1 MESSSL
7 LKIARRNKHAAI
19 LVAGTLLL
27 IGTIISGM
35 RARAENSTASRSL
48 TSPRHAATTP
58 RQTATAPRRAEFNRD
73 IAPIFRAS
81 CEKCHGAN
89 NTQAKLRLDSS
100 AAILQG
106 GVSGKAIIPGNSRDS
121 LLMKRLLGLTDA
133 PRMPFGADP
142 LPDSQID
149 MIRAWIDQGA
159 HVDSTVA
166 AHAQNVSPTRQTEH
180 GQDARDS
187 TWPNANTGTPVAS
200 SLFAT
205 KIRPIFAAR
214 CYPCHG
220 PNLQQNGLRLDSLA
234 AALKGSESGPVIV
247 PGDSEKS
254 RMVRRLLALER
265 PQMPYGGPPLGED
278 EIKLIRDWIDSG
290 APGPDS
296 TDPVAAGKPVKHW
309 AYIKPVRPAPPKVQ
323 DAAWCRN
330 PIDNFVLARLEREG
344 LKPSPQADK
353 ETLIRR
359 VSLDLT
365 GLPPTPE
372 EVDAFVADKNP
383 DAYEKLVDRLL
394 ASPHYGEKWAAPW
407 LDLARYADSN
417 GYEKDNLRVAWK
429 YRDWV
434 INALIQD
441 MPFKEFTIEQIAGDM
456 LPNPTTDQLIATGF
470 HRNTMLNEEGGVDHE
485 EYRWYSLIDRTNTT
499 ATVWMGLTLG
509 CAQCHNHKFDPF
521 TQKDYYR
528 FLAFFDNVQYKNL
541 NLGQGEGHIQEPELE
556 LPTPEQDKKAKEIR
570 AELATLQA
578 VLDTETPPLAAAQ
591 AKWEEGMKSAE
602 GQWKT
607 LVPNHAT
614 SEGGATLKILSDNSI
629 LAGGKN
635 PDADTYTVQAGTD
648 SAGITG
654 VRIEVLSD
662 PSLPNG
668 GPGRDSDGN
677 FFLSDFEVEARPA
690 DGQGASQAVQF
701 KSADADEAQGGYEI
715 KRIVGKAD
723 PKAGLQGWAIDD
735 SLSSAVKRRQAV
747 LVPEKP
753 FGDERGTLLT
763 IRLKHRMLHAAR
775 NIGRFRL
782 SVTTMAEPL
791 KTVRLSARMRP
802 VLDMPASQRS
812 EEQKNQLAA
821 AYRSVAP
828 ELQPTRDQMAKLNK
842 DLNGLGII
850 TALVVRER
858 PGFERPSTYLHIRGA
873 YLSKGERVY
882 ADVPSILNPLP
893 PDAMPNRLGLAEWLV
908 SDDNPLTARVTVNR
922 FWEQIFGHGIVETSE
937 DFGSQ
942 GDLPTHPELLD
953 WLATEFMRDGW
964 SMKKIKRTIV
974 TSATY
979 MQSSRVTPQ
988 LVERDPYNKLLARGP
1003 RFRVDAETVRDI
1015 ALAAS
1020 GLLSPKIGGPSV
1032 FPYQP
1037 EGVWD
1042 QPYSGVKWVESS
1054 GENRYRRGVYTF
1066 IRRTSAYP
1074 SLLTFDAPSREF
1086 CTVRRVRTNTPLQ
1099 ALTTLND
1106 PVFFDAARA
1115 LALRI
1120 RKEAGQTPDARA
1132 AYAFRL
1138 CLSRHPTQA
1147 ELERVLAFYRQELE
1161 HYKNDPKAATD
1172 ILGGAGAKVAST
1184 VPAAAAPPDP
1194 DLAAWTMVGNVLLN
1208 LDETITKQ

>member
-1 MESSSL
+1 MGYSFFLKTVHNRKHPIIL
-7 LKIARRNKHAAI
+7 LT
-19 LVAGTLLL
+19 GTLLL
-27 IGTIISGM
+27 IGMIVTGL
-35 RARAENSTASRSL
+35 RVRAENSAASRQ
-48 TSPRHAATTP
+48 AV
-58 RQTATAPRRAEFNRD
+58 TAPREADFNRD
-73 IAPIFRAS
+73 VAPIFRAS
-81 CEKCHGAN
+81 CEKCHGAKN
-89 NTQAKLRLDSS
+89 IQAKLRLDSEDG
-100 AAILQG
+100 ILQG
-106 GVSGKAIIPGNSRDS
+106 GVSGKVIVPGNSRDS

-142 LPDSQID
+142 LPDSQIEI
-149 MIRAWIDQGA
+149 IRAWIDQGA
-159 HVDSTVA
+159 LAGSTVA
-166 AHAQNVSPTRQTEH
+166 AHELDARTTAKPDH
-180 GQDARDS
+180 GQDARATAWPIAKS
-187 TWPNANTGTPVAS
+187 TAVAAGAS
-200 SLFAT
+200 SLFAARV
-205 KIRPIFAAR
+205 RPIFAAR
-214 CYPCHG
+214 CYQCHG

-234 AALKGSESGPVIV
+234 AALKGSESGPVIIS
-247 PGDSEKS
+247 GDSEKS

-265 PQMPYGGPPLGED
+265 PQMPYGSPPLGAD

-296 TDPVAAGKPVKHW
+296 SEAVAEVKPVKHW
-309 AYIKPVRPAPPKVQ
+309 AYLKPVRPELPKLRN
-323 DAAWCRN
+323 AAWCQN

-344 LKPSPQADK
+344 LRPSPQADK

-372 EVDAFVADKNP
+372 EVDAFLADTHP

-434 INALIQD
+434 INALNQD

-456 LPNPTTDQLIATGF
+456 LPHPTTDQLIATGF
-470 HRNTMLNEEGGVDHE
+470 HRNTMLNQEGGVDHE

-499 ATVWMGLTLG
+499 ASVWMGLTLG

-521 TQKDYYR
+521 PQKDYYR
-528 FLAFFDNVQYKNL
+528 FLAFFDNVEYKNL
-541 NLGQGEGHIQEPELE
+541 NLGQGEGHILEPELE

-570 AELATLQA
+570 AEIARLQT
-578 VLDTETPPLAAAQ
+578 VLDTETPELAAAQ
-591 AKWEEGMKSAE
+591 AKWEEETRTAE
-602 GQWKT
+602 GQWT
-607 LVPNHAT
+607 VLVPGHAT
-614 SEGGATLKILSDNSI
+614 SEGGATLKLLPDNSI

-635 PDADTYTVQAGTD
+635 PDADTYTVQARTD
-648 SAGITG
+648 RAGITG
-654 VRIEVLSD
+654 VRLEVLSD

-677 FFLSDFEVEARPA
+677 FFLSDFEVEAPPNS
-690 DGQGASQAVQF
+690 GQGARQSIQF
-701 KSADADEAQGGYEI
+701 KGAEADEAQGGYEI
-715 KRIVGKAD
+715 KRIVGKKD
-723 PKAGLQGWAIDD
+723 KKESLQGWAIDD
-735 SLSSAVKRRQAV
+735 SLSSAVKVRQAV

-753 FGDERGTLLT
+753 FGDEPGMADTLLT
-763 IRLKHRMLHAAR
+763 IRMKHRMLHAAR

-782 SVTTMAEPL
+782 SVTTMADPL
-791 KTVRLSARMRP
+791 KTVQLSARLRP
-802 VLDMPASQRS
+802 VLDMPVGQRS
-812 EEQKNQLAA
+812 EEQKKQLAA
-821 AYRSVAP
+821 AYRSIAP
-828 ELQPTRDQMAKLNK
+828 ELQPTRDQIAKLNK
-842 DLNGLGII
+842 DLNGLGIV
-850 TALVVRER
+850 TALIVRER
-858 PGFERPSTYLHIRGA
+858 PGSDRPSTDLHIRGA
-873 YLSKGERVY
+873 YLSKGEKVY
-882 ADVPSILNPLP
+882 ANVPGILNPFP
-893 PDAMPNRLGLAEWLV
+893 ADAMPNRLALARWLV
-908 SDDNPLTARVTVNR
+908 SDGNPLTARVTVNR

-953 WLATEFMRDGW
+953 WLATDFMRDGW

-979 MQSSRVTPQ
+979 MQSSRVTPE
-988 LVERDPYNKLLARGP
+988 LVERDPYNKLMARGP

-1032 FPYQP
+1032 YPYQP

-1042 QPYSGVKWVESS
+1042 QPYSGVRWVESP
-1054 GENRYRRGVYTF
+1054 GEDRYRRGVYTF

-1106 PVFFDAARA
+1106 PVFFEAARA
-1115 LALRI
+1115 LALRV
-1120 RKEAGQTPDARA
+1120 RKEAGQSPEASA

-1138 CLSRHPTQA
+1138 SLSRHPLPA
-1147 ELERVLAFYRQELE
+1147 ELERTLAFYRQMLD
-1161 HYKNDPKAATD
+1161 HYQNDPQAATD
-1172 ILGGAGAKVAST
+1172 ILGGASAKVASA
-1184 VPAAAAPPDP
+1184 VPTAVDQPDA
-1194 DLAAWTMVGNVLLN
+1194 DLAAWTMVSNVLLN

>member
-1 MESSSL
+1 MESSTF
-7 LKIARRNKHAAI
+7 LKTARIHKYATI

-27 IGTIISGM
+27 IATIVSGI
-35 RARAENSTASRSL
+35 RGRAENSAVPL
-48 TSPRHAATTP
+48 QGAAVPRP
-58 RQTATAPRRAEFNRD
+58 AEFNRD
-73 IAPIFRAS
+73 IAPIFRTS
-81 CEKCHGAN
+81 CEKCHGAKN
-89 NTQAKLRLDSS
+89 AQAKLRLDSG
-100 AAILQG
+100 AAALQG
-106 GVSGKAIIPGNSRDS
+106 GLSGKAIIPGNSRDS

-142 LPDSQID
+142 LPNSQID
-149 MIRAWIDQGA
+149 LIRSWIDQGA
-159 HVDSTVA
+159 LMDATVA
-166 AHAQNVSPTRQTEH
+166 AHVQSAPATAWPTTNAPATA
-180 GQDARDS
+180 GSSVFAAR
-187 TWPNANTGTPVAS
+187 V
-200 SLFAT
+200 
-205 KIRPIFAAR
+205 RPLFAAR
-214 CYPCHG
+214 CYQCHG

-234 AALKGSESGPVIV
+234 AVLKGSESGPVIV

-265 PQMPYGGPPLGED
+265 PQMPYGGPPLGPE

-296 TDPVAAGKPVKHW
+296 TEPLAAGKPVKHW
-309 AYIKPVRPAPPKVQ
+309 AYVKPLRPEQPKVQ
-323 DAAWCRN
+323 DPAWCRN

-359 VSLDLT
+359 VSLDLI

-372 EVDAFVADKNP
+372 EVDLFLADTSP

-407 LDLARYADSN
+407 LDLGRYADSN

-434 INALIQD
+434 INALNQD
-441 MPFKEFTIEQIAGDM
+441 MSFKEFTIEQIAGDM
-456 LPNPTTDQLIATGF
+456 LPHPTTDQLIATGF

-499 ATVWMGLTLG
+499 ASVWMGLTLG

-521 TQKDYYR
+521 PQKEYYK
-528 FLAFFDNVQYKNL
+528 FLAFFDNVQYKDL
-541 NLGQGEGHIQEPELE
+541 NLGQGEGNILEPELE

-570 AELATLQA
+570 GEIAKLQA
-578 VLDTETPPLAAAQ
+578 VLDTRTPELAAAQ
-591 AKWEEGMKSAE
+591 AKWEMEMKAAE
-602 GQWKT
+602 GQWT
-607 LVPNHAT
+607 MLVPSHAT
-614 SEGGATLKILSDNSI
+614 SEGGATLSLLPDDSI

-635 PDADTYTVQAGTD
+635 PDADTYTVQASTNLT
-648 SAGITG
+648 GITG

-677 FFLSDFEVEARPA
+677 FFLSDFEAEARPA
-690 DGQGASQAVQF
+690 GGKGAPQVIQF
-701 KSADADEAQGGYEI
+701 KGAEADEAQGGYEI
-715 KRIVGKAD
+715 KRIVGKRG
-723 PKAGLQGWAIDD
+723 KQEGLQGWAIDD
-735 SLSSAVKRRQAV
+735 SLSSAVKLRQAV

-753 FGDERGTLLT
+753 FGDEHGTLLT
-763 IRLKHRMLHAAR
+763 IRLKHQMLHAAR

-782 SVTTMAEPL
+782 SVTTMADPL
-791 KTVRLSARMRP
+791 SMVKLAARLRP
-802 VLDMPASQRS
+802 VLDMPAGARS
-812 EEQKNQLAA
+812 PEQANQLAA
-821 AYRSVAP
+821 AYRALAP
-828 ELQPTRDQMAKLNK
+828 QLQPTRDQTAKLNK
-842 DLNGLGII
+842 DLTGLGIVS
-850 TALVVRER
+850 ALIVRER
-858 PGFERPSTYLHIRGA
+858 PGPELPSTDLHIRGA

-882 ADVPSILNPLP
+882 ANVPSILNPLP
-893 PDAMPNRLGLAEWLV
+893 PGTIPNRLALAEWLV
-908 SDDNPLTARVTVNR
+908 SEDNPLTARVTVNR
-922 FWEQIFGHGIVETSE
+922 FWEQLFGHGIVETSE
-937 DFGSQ
+937 DFGTQ

-964 SMKKIKRTIV
+964 SMKKIKRTLV

-979 MQSSRVTPQ
+979 MQSSRVTPE
-988 LVERDPYNKLLARGP
+988 LLERDPYNKLLARGP

-1032 FPYQP
+1032 FPDQP
-1037 EGVWD
+1037 EGVWN

-1054 GENRYRRGVYTF
+1054 GEDRLRRGVYTF

-1106 PVFFDAARA
+1106 PVFFEAARA
-1115 LALRI
+1115 LALRV
-1120 RKEAGQTPDARA
+1120 RKEAGHTPDARA

-1138 CLSRHPTQA
+1138 CLSRLPTQA
-1147 ELERVLAFYRQELE
+1147 ELERVLVLYRQMLE
-1161 HYKNDPKAATD
+1161 HYKSDPKAATD
-1172 ILGGAGAKVAST
+1172 ILGDTSAKVASA
-1184 VPAAAAPPDP
+1184 VPTAAGQPDP
-1194 DLAAWTMVGNVLLN
+1194 ELAAWTMVSNVLLN
-1208 LDETITKQ
+1208 LDETITKE